1 MPSKRL
7 ESSGSWV
14 RISSDPMKI
23 LSKCDHVRCTSNQ
36 MVMTWS
42 AVDSFFCHVDTSSKK
57 CAMNLDVNMFWSCT
71 WVIETREGN
80 NINPNVK
87 LKREKKK
94 EKKKLEVIYSIIYKF
109 YIELIHKLQIEPV
122 LNMLKTFF
130 NIFKT

>member
-1 MPSKRL
+1 
-7 ESSGSWV
+7 
-14 RISSDPMKI
+14 
-23 LSKCDHVRCTSNQ
+23 

-87 LKREKKK
+87 WKGKKK
-94 EKKKLEVIYSIIYKF
+94 KKKKDKEAGTYLLNNI
-109 YIELIHKLQIEPV
+109 QILHRIDP
-122 LNMLKTFF
+122 
-130 NIFKT
+130 